1 MSAFPLT
8 RQEKNAS
15 LVGPGSWLLGYVTVT
30 PPKQD
35 AESQAGRGHLRSASP
50 ASQFTVGNR
59 RRSGT
64 DAGRLVGLP
73 KVTEPGRGGVGTVE
87 TVSAREPD
95 RAQACGSQ
103 VRGSER

>member
-35 AESQAGRGHLRSASP
+35 AESQAGRGRLRSASP